1 MWLLSIGFTLAFGA
15 MFSKTYRVHA
25 ILTNSKL
32 TKKVIKDYKLYGIV
46 VFLLVIDVIILLAWQ
61 ITDPMKIVYTTYQ
74 VKTRLSIY
82 LRETKIKTSQI
93 I

>member
-1 MWLLSIGFTLAFGA
+1 MPKIKVRVWLLTIGFTLAFGA

-46 VFLLVIDVIILLAWQ
+46 VFILIIDVIILLCWQ
-61 ITDPMKIVYTTYQ
+61 ITDPMQIVYTTYKVLNYQ
-74 VKTRLSIY
+74 HK
-82 LRETKIKTSQI
+82 
-93 I
+93 